1 VNRPYCRL
9 ASERQP
15 EDVFSRKQG
24 TPSLGSSILGLTALL
39 SGPILRLEPVHP
51 RATVR
56 MDAQTVSWE
65 GETPMAL
72 NKANASEFE
81 IKERQV
87 GEVTVL
93 ELRGRVALGK
103 GAQALNDKLQTLIDL
118 GRIKLLLQCS
128 EVTILDSQ
136 GISSLVR
143 GVISMRKRGGQLKL
157 LKLSPRAHRVL
168 EITHL
173 LTFIQSFEDE
183 AEALA
188 SF

>member
-1 VNRPYCRL
+1 
-9 ASERQP
+9 
-15 EDVFSRKQG
+15 
-24 TPSLGSSILGLTALL
+24 
-39 SGPILRLEPVHP
+39 
-51 RATVR
+51 
-56 MDAQTVSWE
+56 MDAQTVSRE

-93 ELRGRVALGK
+93 ELKGRVALGK
-103 GAQALNDKLQTLIDL
+103 GAPALNDKLQTLIDL

-143 GVISMRKRGGQLKL
+143 GVISTRKRGGQLKL